1 MGAQNHV
8 TGAVYDTIVRV
19 RSDIIE
25 WLVDGCC
32 SAFGGGGLLGANSA
46 KDHKVFVVNC
56 THIIQQCNCYALD
69 TSDGRLIKIVAGI
82 FVGGELLLGAI
93 HYAAVLVGR

>member
-32 SAFGGGGLLGANSA
+32 SAFGGGGLLGASSA
-46 KDHKVFVVNC
+46 EVHEEFFPTVHV
-56 THIIQQCNCYALD
+56 
-69 TSDGRLIKIVAGI
+69 
-82 FVGGELLLGAI
+82 
-93 HYAAVLVGR
+93 